1 MIDKIEDIEVTKEMI
16 IRAKDKIPIIK
27 FPTDY
32 EIKQAIQLAIEVSEE
47 IQELIAENKRL
58 REANEWQPID
68 TAPEQILVMV
78 WQKYNNEWGIWWG
91 HKVANDWFVKFG
103 NEWLQ
108 SQPTHWRP
116 LPQQPKEQE

>member
-1 MIDKIEDIEVTKEMI
+1 MIKVTEEMVDSASNVIFSYTGLSDAVITEALQASIE
-16 IRAKDKIPIIK
+16 A
-27 FPTDY
+27 
-32 EIKQAIQLAIEVSEE
+32 SEE
-47 IQELIAENKRL
+47 IQDLAK
-58 REANEWQPID
+58 AKEWQPID

-116 LPQQPKEQE
+116 LPQPPKEL